1 MTGPYGAAARRYHAA
16 GWSPLPL
23 PARKKKPPP
32 AGWTGKGAQKASAA
46 DVEAWCEDH
55 PAGNIGLWLPPGTVG
70 IDADVYKGPAEAAAW
85 DELVGQYGPLPDGAP
100 WCTSRD
106 DGVSGIRL
114 LAVPDD
120 YEAVTDLGL
129 AGEVIQH
136 FHRYVVAPPSIHPDT
151 GKPYRWINTPQG
163 RLPDAGKLPPLPPAW
178 LEGLRAR
185 NPAAPDGAAR
195 TGWTDPDIDA
205 LIEQGIP
212 AGDPRHD
219 DRLRDVVWKLHARQE
234 SKPVIR
240 SVWQAIVTRTPLK
253 DPAHPWT
260 AADFE
265 RHWQGASRKQG
276 NLIFRPPG
284 GQAADAE
291 TTGSDDGLAALREIA
306 GDFTPVDW
314 HAAWDA
320 KPEDIQWLIE
330 PLIEAGQSV
339 ALYATPGTGKSLI
352 ALECAAA
359 LATGRAVLGNPAGD
373 PVTVV
378 YIDVENREP
387 SLVERLQAFGYKP
400 ADLSRLVLYSF
411 PSIAALD
418 SLLGGQQILALAV
431 SNGAAIVIIDT
442 TSRVVAGK
450 ENDADTYLAF
460 YRHTVIP
467 LRARGIAML
476 RLDHPGKDVTRGTRG
491 SSAKK
496 GDVDAEW
503 LLSRTS
509 ELTFVLDRQKEREN
523 HGAAWLNLR
532 RRFEPLRHDVSVTGL
547 GGRAGEIA
555 AQLDQLDVP
564 PGSGRMIAAKA
575 LREAGIK
582 FTNADLAAALRWRKR
597 SADLDRP
604 PPPPTPAEPI
614 RPAPDRSDRS
624 VSDPDEPH
632 RSVPPTQGYGSA
644 DRSAPDEGALAVLG
658 DAFGQLT
665 ILSDDVQ
672 AQTGPCARCRK
683 PCKRYGDDGRPLCD
697 DCIAMAS

>member
-1 MTGPYGAAARRYHAA
+1 MTGPYGTAARRYQAA

-23 PARKKKPPP
+23 PPRKKKPPP
-32 AGWTGKGAQKASAA
+32 AGWTGRAAQKASAA

-55 PAGNIGLWLPPGTVG
+55 PDGNIGLWLPPGTIG
-70 IDADVYKGPAEAAAW
+70 IDADPYKGPAEAAAW
-85 DELVGQYGPLPDGAP
+85 QDLIQRYGPLPKAAP
-100 WCTSRD
+100 WCSSRA
-106 DGVSGIRL
+106 DGVSGVRVFS
-114 LAVPDD
+114 VPQD
-120 YEAVTDLGL
+120 YEAVTVMGV

-136 FHRYVVAPPSIHPDT
+136 HHRYVVVPPSIHPDT
-151 GKPYRWINTPQG
+151 GKPYRWVNAPNG
-163 RLPDAGKLPPLPPAW
+163 RIPDARKLPPLPPAW
-178 LEGLRAR
+178 LEGLRAG
-185 NPAAPDGAAR
+185 NPAAADGGAG
-195 TGWTDPDIDA
+195 TGWTDPDVDA

-212 AGDPRHD
+212 ASDPRHD
-219 DRLRDVVWKLHARQE
+219 DRLRDVVWKLRTRQE

-240 SVWQAIVTRTPLK
+240 AVWQAIVAKTPPK

-265 RHWQGASRKQG
+265 RHWQGADRKQG
-276 NLIFRPPG
+276 NLIFHPPG

-291 TTGSDDGLAALREIA
+291 TIDGDDGLAAFREIA
-306 GDFTPVDW
+306 GNFTPVDW

-339 ALYATPGTGKSLI
+339 AMYAVPGTGKSLI

-359 LATGRAVLGNPAGD
+359 LATGRAVLGNPARD
-373 PVTVV
+373 PLTVV
-378 YIDVENREP
+378 YVDVENREP

-400 ADLSRLVLYSF
+400 ADLGKLILYSF

-418 SLLGGQQILALAV
+418 SLPGGQQILALAV
-431 SNGAAIVIIDT
+431 TNGAAIVIIDT

-467 LRARGIAML
+467 LRARGIALL
-476 RLDHPGKDVTRGTRG
+476 RLDHPGKDISRGTRG

-532 RRFEPLRHDVSVTGL
+532 RCFEPLRHDVSVTGL
-547 GGRAGEIA
+547 GGRVGEIA

-564 PGSGRMIAAKA
+564 SDAGRMIAAKA
-575 LREAGIK
+575 LRDAGIK

-597 SADLDRP
+597 SADLDRLP
-604 PPPPTPAEPI
+604 PPPGPPGPI
-614 RPAPDRSDRS
+614 RDAPDRSDRS
-624 VSDPDEPH
+624 VSDLDEPH

-644 DRSAPDEGALAVLG
+644 DRSAPNAGELAALEVLG
-658 DAFGQLT
+658 KAFGGIQ
-665 ILSDDVQ
+665 ILS
-672 AQTGPCARCRK
+672 QTDQQDQGQEATP
-683 PCKRYGDDGRPLCD
+683 
-697 DCIAMAS
+697 